1 MESTNLVRRM
11 KELINII
18 KEADVAYFVNDNP
31 TMSDNEY
38 DKLVAE
44 LKGIEHETGIVFSDS
59 PSKRVGGNV
68 KEELKSVTHTK
79 PMLSAKKTKCI
90 GDVLEF
96 AANKDV
102 VVSWKLDG
110 LTIVLRYE
118 NGELKQAITRG
129 KDGLIGEDV
138 THTVRHFRNVPLKVP
153 CKDIFEVRGE
163 GVCSWSDFEIIKK
176 NEGPTHPRNVA
187 AGTVRTLTAD
197 EGKLSHLDFVAFELI
212 DSNKDWNS
220 KLEQLEFLENNKFS
234 VVEHSFVGFGSDD
247 IESEIGKYN
256 PDTYF
261 YPVDGVVIEY
271 EDLKYGKSLGATAHH
286 ENRLIALKWED
297 AEYETIF
304 RGVELATG
312 RTGTVEINA
321 IFDPVDIGGMM
332 VRRANVHGLSG
343 FEKLKLGVGDTIKV
357 YKANMIIPQV
367 SENLTKSGTFK
378 LSEFCPC
385 CGAKLEIKISN
396 TGVRSLYCPNED
408 CLARNAQKIARFCDK
423 KAMNIRREELFE
435 DYLSRKYA
443 DHQLKSMA
451 DYAEW
456 KESYD
461 AKSKSQ
467 SKFVKERLMR
477 NVDMFSNGE
486 SAMRY
491 FVDHVTENA
500 LYLLD
505 EPENSLSIAL
515 QQELCK
521 YIVDSARHFG
531 CQFIMATHS
540 PILLSIKDALIYD
553 LDSDPVK
560 TSDWTELE
568 NVRRYFDFFEEHR
581 NEFI

>member
-1 MESTNLVRRM
+1 MNYIDSLYLPSDHQETDFLMSQRRTCYNGCYPY
-11 KELINII
+11 KIFPQKGLSEINFAPITIFYGGNGSGKTTLLNII
-18 KEADVAYFVNDNP
+18 
-31 TMSDNEY
+31 
-38 DKLVAE
+38 AE
-44 LKGIEHETGIVFSDS
+44 
-59 PSKRVGGNV
+59 
-68 KEELKSVTHTK
+68 
-79 PMLSAKKTKCI
+79 KT
-90 GDVLEF
+90 
-96 AANKDV
+96 N
-102 VVSWKLDG
+102 
-110 LTIVLRYE
+110 VLRHSAFSGSAFFASY
-118 NGELKQAITRG
+118 
-129 KDGLIGEDV
+129 V
-138 THTVRHFRNVPLKVP
+138 
-153 CKDIFEVRGE
+153 
-163 GVCSWSDFEIIKK
+163 SDCEI
-176 NEGPTHPRNVA
+176 
-187 AGTVRTLTAD
+187 
-197 EGKLSHLDFVAFELI
+197 EGKTLPE
-212 DSNKDWNS
+212 NS
-220 KLEQLEFLENNKFS
+220 QILT
-234 VVEHSFVGFGSDD
+234 SDD
-247 IESEIGKYN
+247 VFDYLLNIRYLN
-256 PDTYF
+256 
-261 YPVDGVVIEY
+261 DGIDV
-271 EDLKYGKSLGATAHH
+271 
-286 ENRLIALKWED
+286 
-297 AEYETIF
+297 
-304 RGVELATG
+304 
-312 RTGTVEINA
+312 
-321 IFDPVDIGGMM
+321 
-332 VRRANVHGLSG
+332 
-343 FEKLKLGVGDTIKV
+343 
-357 YKANMIIPQV
+357 
-367 SENLTKSGTFK
+367 
-378 LSEFCPC
+378 
-385 CGAKLEIKISN
+385 
-396 TGVRSLYCPNED
+396 
-408 CLARNAQKIARFCDK
+408 
-423 KAMNIRREELFE
+423 RREELFE